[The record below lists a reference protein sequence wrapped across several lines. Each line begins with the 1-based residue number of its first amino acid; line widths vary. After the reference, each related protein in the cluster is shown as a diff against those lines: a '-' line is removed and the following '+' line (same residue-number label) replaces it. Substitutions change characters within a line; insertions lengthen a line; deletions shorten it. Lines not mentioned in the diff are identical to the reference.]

1 MQAKRQILWLGGLL
15 AAYAAAGLVV
25 LCVVHRRAS
34 RSLELHA
41 LLESAQP
48 NWQAQLLQAQ
58 LVHSA
63 QVRGLKAA
71 EAERS
76 LAELQE
82 EQAHRLHQ
90 LTRLSV
96 GLSSDRLSHSI
107 EQLDAH
113 DRQFR
118 DALNDYIDARE
129 DQLAAHNATLAQLT
143 AQRAELLDAL
153 APDAQAPTRHL
164 PWLFWLWLL
173 PLLGGS
179 AAGAW
184 WLLAREQRQLQTLQN
199 YLELPTSQLL
209 APPETPGRHR
219 FGGRR
224 TDRELEEQL
233 ELLLQHIQEEVQ
245 ARENFTA
252 TMSHE
257 IRTPMNGLIG
267 FLSNLK
273 ETQLN
278 DQQRQYLR
286 IIESSARSLMHVIN
300 EILDF
305 TKLRAG
311 RLSLEEIAFDLRA
324 FAEERTALARQ
335 AARGKSLKV
344 HLNFPGEGPVIIRTD
359 PSRLRQVLDNLLSN
373 AVKFT
378 DRGEVLLEVS
388 ATPDAAAP
396 NRVALAFSVRD
407 SGIGM
412 TQAEQARVFKPYTQ
426 ADTSIARRYGGT
438 GLGLYI
444 SYSLVELLGG
454 KLQLQSRPGDGSTFS
469 FSFACDR
476 AKPEEQVRFSDLY
489 HVRLPRAELK
499 KHWALLVDDTPTNL
513 FLLETICQSVGL
525 PYRTAENGRAALEL
539 CQQQHFDLV
548 FMDIQMPI
556 MDGYTAIREIRKLPD
571 SATTV
576 IVALTA
582 SAFQEDVEKALG
594 AGSTGFI
601 PKPFERDQLLLCIAD
616 ALGVAPERELRTTD
630 EEFSESPEA
639 TTIRR
644 MHDFMR
650 EQYRLSLGEIKMIL
664 AQTLADWKP
673 LLDNLATY
681 AAQGNAEATN
691 TILHRLKG
699 QLAAIGLLD
708 HSEQTVTMM
717 EAFRSGNTPKGQAM
731 VVAFNQSLT
740 RIFKALENDVTLP
753 Q

>member
-1 MQAKRQILWLGGLL
+1 MREDEWKEMEAEGLEYLSSGDDVLSEMPRLNSFRAYVDALL
-15 AAYAAAGLVV
+15 ATGELTQDDARHAVVFFNVENFKHYNQVYGYPAGDVFLRHMAAAILNAFPRDYVAHLTADQFV
-25 LCVVHRRAS
+25 L
-34 RSLELHA
+34 
-41 LLESAQP
+41 
-48 NWQAQLLQAQ
+48 
-58 LVHSA
+58 
-63 QVRGLKAA
+63 
-71 EAERS
+71 
-76 LAELQE
+76 
-82 EQAHRLHQ
+82 
-90 LTRLSV
+90 LTRLDAV
-96 GLSSDRLSHSI
+96 EEGVREVRAVFRREHKDSSI
-107 EQLDAH
+107 
-113 DRQFR
+113 
-118 DALNDYIDARE
+118 
-129 DQLAAHNATLAQLT
+129 
-143 AQRAELLDAL
+143 
-153 APDAQAPTRHL
+153 
-164 PWLFWLWLL
+164 W
-173 PLLGGS
+173 
-179 AAGAW
+179 
-184 WLLAREQRQLQTLQN
+184 
-199 YLELPTSQLL
+199 
-209 APPETPGRHR
+209 
-219 FGGRR
+219 
-224 TDRELEEQL
+224 
-233 ELLLQHIQEEVQ
+233 
-245 ARENFTA
+245 
-252 TMSHE
+252 
-257 IRTPMNGLIG
+257 
-267 FLSNLK
+267 
-273 ETQLN
+273 
-278 DQQRQYLR
+278 
-286 IIESSARSLMHVIN
+286 
-300 EILDF
+300 
-305 TKLRAG
+305 LRAG
-311 RLSLEEIAFDLRA
+311 YYAL
-324 FAEERTALARQ
+324 TA
-335 AARGKSLKV
+335 
-344 HLNFPGEGPVIIRTD
+344 H
-359 PSRLRQVLDNLLSN
+359 
-373 AVKFT
+373 
-378 DRGEVLLEVS
+378 
-388 ATPDAAAP
+388 
-396 NRVALAFSVRD
+396 D
-407 SGIGM
+407 SDTGI
-412 TQAEQARVFKPYTQ
+412 
-426 ADTSIARRYGGT
+426 
-438 GLGLYI
+438 
-444 SYSLVELLGG
+444 
-454 KLQLQSRPGDGSTFS
+454 
-469 FSFACDR
+469 ACDR

-616 ALGVAPERELRTTD
+616 ALGVAPERELRTAD

-717 EAFRSGNTPKGQAM
+717 EAFRSGNTAKGQAM